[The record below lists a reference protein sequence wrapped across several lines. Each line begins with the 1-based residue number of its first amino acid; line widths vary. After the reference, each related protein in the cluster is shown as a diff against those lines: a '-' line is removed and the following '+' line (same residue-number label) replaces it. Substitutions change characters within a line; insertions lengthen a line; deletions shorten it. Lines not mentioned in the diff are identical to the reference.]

1 MTKVS
6 LAAQVLMLAI
16 VPLSMQLALLLWMA
30 DLQSK
35 AETQLT
41 QAKRSKKIADHMS
54 SLMALTYFAAKHADD
69 DSQSQKAA
77 ADESAARMKNIFSQ
91 LKTLVEPNSELAT
104 TVARSEATSL
114 KMYQIFEKIV
124 ATDDK
129 AVRAPLWLE
138 LRARV
143 KEVLY
148 GDLLNTQKQ
157 YELYAKQ
164 GVDTEF
170 KLRERFHDVALVGGA
185 INLLLSGGLALFLAS
200 KIARRLKRLD
210 DNNIRLAANLPLGPA
225 IAGADEIARVDR
237 TFRQMAKAMQETA
250 RKEHQ
255 VIEGARDWIC
265 SIDKSGRIIATNP
278 ACLKMLGYQTDE
290 LLGARLVNFISE
302 NDLQSE
308 QVINRFF
315 SSTDEQSIDIQLQ
328 HKSRQKV
335 DTSWSIQWSEDEQTF
350 FCVVHDVTERRAAEQ
365 LRQEVLH
372 MVSHDLRTPLST
384 LGNVFRF
391 LSQSDSG
398 LVEKTKTYIQLGERN
413 VTRLIAMVN
422 DLLDIEKIRSGK
434 MIIEKEAVHLDECF
448 QACIEALLPAAEQ
461 AGVRLEVEQTSL
473 IVSGDADKIDRVII
487 NLAANA
493 IRYSKAG
500 DMVRVYAEC
509 SETKSE
515 MVTVNVIDQGLGIAE
530 DQLASVFERF
540 HQLKDE
546 KSAEGSG
553 LGLTICK
560 AFVELHGGE
569 IWATR
574 LAQGTQFSLTLPL
587 LGSKL

>member
-1 MTKVS
+1 
-6 LAAQVLMLAI
+6 MLAI
-16 VPLSMQLALLLWMA
+16 VPLAMQLVLLLWMA

-35 AETQLT
+35 AEIQLG
-41 QAKRSKKIADHMS
+41 QATRSKKIADHMS
-54 SLMALTYFAAKHADD
+54 SLMAVTYFVAKHADD
-69 DSQSQKAA
+69 DKESQEKAA
-77 ADESAARMKNIFSQ
+77 HESAVRMHDIFSQ
-91 LKTLVEPNSELAT
+91 LKTLVEPKSELAA

-114 KMYQIFEKIV
+114 KMYEIFDKIL
-124 ATDDK
+124 ATDD
-129 AVRAPLWLE
+129 RAIRNPLWIE
-138 LRARV
+138 MRARV
-143 KEVLY
+143 KEMLY

-170 KLRERFHDVALVGGA
+170 KLRQRFHDVALFGGA

-200 KIARRLKRLD
+200 NIARRLKRLD
-210 DNNIRLAANLPLGPA
+210 DNNIRLASNLPLGPA
-225 IAGADEIARVDR
+225 IAGSDEIARVDH
-237 TFRQMAKAMQETA
+237 TFRQMAKALRDTA

-278 ACLKMLGYQTDE
+278 ACLKMLGYTTDE

-302 NDLQSE
+302 ENALTEQFVAGFANDRE
-308 QVINRFF
+308 
-315 SSTDEQSIDIQLQ
+315 EQSADIQLS
-328 HKSRQKV
+328 HKSNGKV
-335 DTSWSIQWSEDEQTF
+335 DTSWSIQWSESEQTS
-350 FCVVHDVTERRAAEQ
+350 FCVVHDVSERRAAEQ

-413 VTRLIAMVN
+413 VVRLIAMVN

-434 MIIEKEAVHLDECF
+434 MLIEKEAVPLDECF

-461 AGVRLEVEQTSL
+461 AGLRLEVDPTAL

-487 NLAANA
+487 NLTANA
-493 IRYSKAG
+493 IRYSKSG
-500 DMVRVYAEC
+500 DTVRVYAEPSASDC
-509 SETKSE
+509 EYQ
-515 MVTVNVIDQGLGIAE
+515 MVTVHVIDQGLGIAE
-530 DQLASVFERF
+530 DQLDSVFERF

-553 LGLTICK
+553 LGSGLGLTICK
-560 AFVELHGGE
+560 AFVELHGGK

-574 LAQGTQFSLTLPL
+574 LPQGTQFSFTLPL
-587 LGSKL
+587 LASRSN